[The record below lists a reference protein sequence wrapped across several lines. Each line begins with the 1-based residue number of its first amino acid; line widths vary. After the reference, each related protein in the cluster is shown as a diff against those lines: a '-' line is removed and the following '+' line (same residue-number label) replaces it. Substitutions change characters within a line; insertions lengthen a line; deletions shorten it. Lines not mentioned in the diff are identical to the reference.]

1 MTNDMTRGKPLA
13 AITRFAIPLFIG
25 SIFQQVYNVVDSI
38 VVGQFVGARALAAVG
53 TCAGAFNLLIA
64 LISGLTGGMGVVTAQ
79 YFGAG
84 KTDSVRKTFVS
95 STIVILLTGLLISV
109 AGVLLARPLLRALS
123 TPQDVMEDAVVYLT
137 ILFVGTLANCLYN
150 GISAVLRSLG
160 DSVMP
165 LVILVAA
172 SLMNVILDLLF
183 VIGLDMG
190 VAGVAVA
197 TVLSQLLSALGC
209 IVYVFQKLPILRFG
223 LRELRCDSPILRELL
238 RIGFPTALSSCGVS
252 LSVMFMQ
259 RSINAYG
266 STVMAGYTI
275 GNRAEAVGM
284 CLAFSIGM
292 AVGTFCGQNLGAR
305 KLDRVRQGLRV
316 GYGLSIGYAVTV
328 AVLILLFARP
338 LAGIFTPDEAVLD
351 IAVTNMRITA
361 FFLPMLGLI
370 FVYQNFLR
378 SAGDV
383 APTVWMS
390 VTEIVARSVLA
401 FLFSSL
407 FGYVGIWWV
416 TPIGWTA
423 SVLIGYFRYRSGVW
437 EKQFAL

>member
-13 AITRFAIPLFIG
+13 AITKFAIPMFVG
-25 SIFQQVYNVVDSI
+25 SVFQQVYNMVDSI
-38 VVGQFVGARALAAVG
+38 VVGQFVGPQALAAVG

-64 LISGLTGGMGVVTAQ
+64 LITGLTSGMSVVTAQ
-79 YFGAG
+79 YFGAQ
-84 KTDSVRKTFVS
+84 KQDFVRKTFIS
-95 STIVILLTGLLISV
+95 STIVILLTGAAVSV
-109 AGVLLARPLLRALS
+109 AGVILARPLLLALN
-123 TPQDVMEDAVVYLT
+123 TPEDVIDDAVLYLT
-137 ILFVGTLANCLYN
+137 ILFAGTLANCLYN
-150 GISAVLRSLG
+150 GISAVMRSLG

-172 SLMNVILDLLF
+172 SLLNVVLDLVF
-183 VIGLDMG
+183 VIVLDMK

-197 TVLSQLLSALGC
+197 TVLAQLVSAAVCL
-209 IVYVFQKLPILRFG
+209 VYVFRRIPMLRFG
-223 LRELRCDSPILRELL
+223 LRELRCDGAIIRELL
-238 RIGFPTALSSCGVS
+238 RIGFPVALSSCGVS

-259 RSINAYG
+259 RAINAYG
-266 STVMAGYTI
+266 SVVMAGYTI
-275 GNRAEAVGM
+275 GNRAENVGM

-292 AVGTFCGQNLGAR
+292 AVGTFCGQNVGAG
-305 KLDRVRQGLRV
+305 KFDRVRQGLRV

-328 AVLILLFARP
+328 AVLILIFARP
-338 LAGIFTPDEAVLD
+338 LAGIFSPDEEVLD
-351 IAVTNMRITA
+351 IAVVNMRITA

-378 SAGDV
+378 SVGDV

-401 FLFSSL
+401 FLFSAL

-416 TPIGWTA
+416 TPIGWIA
-423 SVLIGYFRYRSGVW
+423 SVLIGFFRYRSGVW
-437 EKQFAL
+437 EKRFEQ

>member
-137 ILFVGTLANCLYN
+137 ILFAGTLANCLYN

-223 LRELRCDSPILRELL
+223 LRELRCDGPILRELL

-423 SVLIGYFRYRSGVW
+423 SVLIGYFRYRSGIW